1 MKTAL
6 RSTKQE
12 QNGLKKRRRTAQK
25 FYYIGTSTNKGRRQ
39 AELINGYTTLLNDRV
54 NSSEPSKHPQ
64 NLGV

>member
-39 AELINGYTTLLNDRV
+39 AEQINGYTTLLNDRV